1 MRGLLTQIERHA
13 REEAIGRKPRVA
25 IGTTNTESV
34 RFRQSLE
41 IAGETA
47 DITLVGGEIE
57 GYDSADV
64 PSGNA
69 TAAITRLFSL
79 AKEQKVDAIVRGQI
93 DYITFHKQFR
103 SAFPELDRDV
113 MCICLLRSDKHE
125 WFMAPVVHHDET
137 GVEGRCYLARQAARI
152 CRQLG
157 LAPTIGILAADDPE
171 GYGEQISRALPIA
184 QTILADYKSAK
195 TIVEILRSEHLD
207 ATVFPLRI
215 DEAVSRCN
223 VVVPMDGIIGNFL
236 HRALG
241 YIGGVEMGGCISLT
255 RRVVSIETSR
265 FNDAFET
272 AILMAAALVNLGGPN
287 VAEFPEH

>member
-1 MRGLLTQIERHA
+1 MKGLLRQIEHHA
-13 REEAIGRKPRVA
+13 REHRLGRKARVA
-25 IGTTNTESV
+25 IGATRADSA

-41 IAGETA
+41 VATEIA
-47 DITLVGGEIE
+47 DIILVGGQIQ
-57 GYDSADV
+57 GYESADV
-64 PSGNA
+64 HSSDGS
-69 TAAITRLFSL
+69 TVAARLFSL

-93 DYITFHKQFR
+93 DYVTFHKQFR
-103 SAFPELDRDV
+103 NAFPELDRDV
-113 MCICLLRSDKHE
+113 MCISLLRPDKHE

-137 GVEGRCYLARQAARI
+137 SVEGRCYLALQAARI
-152 CRQLG
+152 CEQLG
-157 LAPTIGILAADDPE
+157 LAPSIGILAADDPE

-184 QTILADYKSAK
+184 QTVLTDYKNAK
-195 TIVEILRSEHLD
+195 AIEEVLRSGHLD

-215 DEAVSRCN
+215 DEAVNSCN

-255 RRVVSIETSR
+255 RRVISIETSR

-272 AILMAAALVNLGGPN
+272 AIQMAAALVNLGGPN
-287 VAEFPEH
+287 VAEFPEK

>member
-1 MRGLLTQIERHA
+1 MKGLLRQIERHA
-13 REEAIGRKPRVA
+13 RERTIGRKARIA
-25 IGTTNTESV
+25 IGTTNADSA

-41 IAGETA
+41 VVAETA
-47 DITLVGGEIE
+47 GVILVGGQIQ
-57 GYDSADV
+57 GYESADV
-64 PSGNA
+64 PSSDA
-69 TAAITRLFSL
+69 SAVAARLFSL
-79 AKEQKVDAIVRGQI
+79 AKEQTVDAIVRGQI
-93 DYITFHKQFR
+93 DYVTFHRQFR
-103 SAFPELDRDV
+103 NAFPELDRDV
-113 MCICLLRSDKHE
+113 MCISLLRSEKHE

-157 LAPTIGILAADDPE
+157 LAPSIGILAADDPE
-171 GYGEQISRALPIA
+171 EYGEQISRALPIA
-184 QTILADYKSAK
+184 QTVLTDYKDAK
-195 TIVEILRSEHLD
+195 AIEEVLRGEHLD

-215 DEAVSRCN
+215 DAAVSRCN
-223 VVVPMDGIIGNFL
+223 VVIPMDGILGNFL

-272 AILMAAALVNLGGPN
+272 AILMATAMVNLGGPN
-287 VAEFPEH
+287 VTEFPE

>member
-1 MRGLLTQIERHA
+1 MKGLLRQIERYA
-13 REEAIGRKPRVA
+13 RQRTIGRKPWVA
-25 IGTTNTESV
+25 IGTTNTDSA

-41 IAGETA
+41 IATEAA
-47 DITLVGGEIE
+47 DIILVGGQIQ
-57 GYDSADV
+57 GYESADV
-64 PSGNA
+64 PSRDGSA
-69 TAAITRLFSL
+69 IAARLFSL

-93 DYITFHKQFR
+93 DYITFHQQFR
-103 SAFPELDRDV
+103 KAFPELARDV
-113 MCICLLRSDKHE
+113 MCISFLRSEKHE

-137 GVEGRCYLARQAARI
+137 GIEGRCYLARQAAKI
-152 CRQLG
+152 CQQLSV
-157 LAPTIGILAADDPE
+157 APSIGILAADDPE
-171 GYGEQISRALPIA
+171 GYGEQIGKALPIA
-184 QTILADYKSAK
+184 ETVLADYKNAK
-195 TIVEILRSEHLD
+195 AIEEVLRSEHLD

-215 DEAVSRCN
+215 DEAVNKCN

-287 VAEFPEH
+287 VAEFPEQ

>member
-1 MRGLLTQIERHA
+1 MKGLLRQIEYHA
-13 REEAIGRKPRVA
+13 REQRLGRKARVA
-25 IGTTNTESV
+25 VGTAKADSV

-41 IAGETA
+41 VATEIA
-47 DITLVGGEIE
+47 DITLVGGQIQ
-57 GYDSADV
+57 GYESADV
-64 PSGNA
+64 PSSDA
-69 TAAITRLFSL
+69 SAVAARLFSL
-79 AKEQKVDAIVRGQI
+79 AKEQTVDAIVRGQI
-93 DYITFHKQFR
+93 DYVTFHQQLR
-103 SAFPELDRDV
+103 NAFPELDRDV

-157 LAPTIGILAADDPE
+157 LAPSIGILAADDPE

-195 TIVEILRSEHLD
+195 MIEEILRSEHLD